1 MKYAGA
7 VFLTLVAGLFL
18 VIVGV
23 TGRAGIAAAV
33 VFDPHDVQDSDE
45 S

>member
-1 MKYAGA
+1 MKYTGA
-7 VFLTLVAGLFL
+7 VFLVLVAGLFL

-23 TGRAGIAAAV
+23 TGRTGVALAV
-33 VFDPHDVQDSDE
+33 VFDPHDVQDSDD

>member
-7 VFLTLVAGLFL
+7 FALVLVAGLFL
-18 VIVGV
+18 VVVGL
-23 TGRAGIAAAV
+23 TGRTGIALAV
-33 VFDPHDVQDSDE
+33 LFDPHDVDDSDD